1 MTGKCVFD
9 KLPRAPKRAFSS
21 ELFVTLT
28 RLVNLKYKVNDSIY
42 LTLTNEE
49 VNKII
54 TIAKEKKTVTY
65 KELVK
70 VINKDD
76 VTFKD
81 LSLSKKEYGKLIEEV
96 KKKLDISK
104 DVKLEVSKLNNAE
117 KKVYNKLYNDKLL
130 RKTFIELKGYHA
142 LKSAINSCYN
152 KEVWQSV
159 SDNIEFL
166 DELAL
171 YCTNYKVN
179 DDILEKIKE
188 SNVIDS
194 MFADINFV
202 EKLPNFKDHV
212 MLSTNI
218 IRKLI
223 PLMLDGNTYDKAMNI
238 LGYNHSDIY
247 GNKNRKRRTC

>member
-1 MTGKCVFD
+1 M
-9 KLPRAPKRAFSS
+9 
-21 ELFVTLT
+21 
-28 RLVNLKYKVNDSIY
+28 KYKVNDSIY

-54 TIAKEKKTVTY
+54 TISKEKKTVTY
-65 KELVK
+65 KDLVK

-130 RKTFIELKGYHA
+130 GKTFIELKGYHA

-202 EKLPNFKDHV
+202 RNY
-212 MLSTNI
+212 
-218 IRKLI
+218 LI
-223 PLMLDGNTYDKAMNI
+223 LRIM
-238 LGYNHSDIY
+238 
-247 GNKNRKRRTC
+247 

>member
-1 MTGKCVFD
+1 MSY
-9 KLPRAPKRAFSS
+9 A
-21 ELFVTLT
+21 
-28 RLVNLKYKVNDSIY
+28 
-42 LTLTNEE
+42 
-49 VNKII
+49 
-54 TIAKEKKTVTY
+54 
-65 KELVK
+65 
-70 VINKDD
+70 
-76 VTFKD
+76 
-81 LSLSKKEYGKLIEEV
+81 KKE
-96 KKKLDISK
+96 
-104 DVKLEVSKLNNAE
+104 
-117 KKVYNKLYNDKLL
+117 VYNKLYNDKLL
-130 RKTFIELKGYHA
+130 GKIFIELKGYHA

-179 DDILEKIKE
+179 DDILGKIKE
-188 SNVIDS
+188 SNVIDN

-202 EKLPNFKDHV
+202 EKLPNFKDHL

-238 LGYNHSDIY
+238 LGYNHSDVY
-247 GNKNRKRRTC
+247 ENKKQEKKDLLVPI